1 LLLPSRPPLLPLL
14 LPLQKEVLLKEVLLK
29 KRVSV
34 FSFVSQRYFELFH
47 YSLSFNFCLKFSVV
61 FRVRAL
67 SV

>member
-14 LPLQKEVLLKEVLLK
+14 LPLQKEVLLKEVMLK

-47 YSLSFNFCLKFSVV
+47 
-61 FRVRAL
+61 
-67 SV
+67 